1 MALDTTAQFVLL
13 YVQEICATVCAF
25 DIEMKELVQPMKTVY
40 KICALTAAAVMCASC
55 TNGET
60 GSTADTAAQEAP
72 AVNENAGTAQTAIP
86 SDTLYVKKIAGLP
99 DDFIMGCDISSV
111 ISLENSGVKFYD
123 YAGNE
128 NDLFDTLKQSGV
140 NYIRVRIWNDP
151 YDADGNG
158 YGGGNCDI
166 ETACEIGKRA
176 ADAGLKLLADF
187 HYSDFW
193 ADPSKQMC
201 PKAWV
206 GMEIEEKKE
215 ALYEYTKDCLTKLK
229 EAGADVGMVQLG
241 NETNGKMSGEKIWMN
256 IYYLMDAGSRATR
269 EILPDALIAVHFTN
283 PESSDNMLNYAS
295 KLKYYDLDY
304 DVFASS
310 YYPYWHGT
318 LENLTSV
325 LKTVSETYGKKVM
338 VAETSYAYTLE
349 DGDGNGN
356 SIGEVAN
363 YEKKYPISVQGQ
375 SRELA
380 DVIEAVN
387 NVGDSGIG
395 VFWWEAAWLPVPG
408 ESREERSALWEK
420 YGSGWASSYSAEYDP
435 DDAGKYYGGCA
446 WENQAMFDFS
456 GRPLESLKTWGLVR
470 TGNEVPLTPD
480 AIMDSRLMVK
490 LGETITLPG
499 KVSAIYNDGS
509 EQEIDVEW
517 EPADLDAMTNGEP
530 QTYTVKGTAGGMEAL
545 CYVAMVDANYVENYS
560 FEDEDRDMWE
570 ITNID
575 DKTTQ
580 IDYQKKALDAT
591 TGDYA
596 LHFWGENAA
605 EFRAVQKIT
614 AIPAGTYSLTASVQ
628 GGIDGGD
635 DAQDIYIFAYVN
647 DDEAGRLTASAEL
660 SGYANWQHPKVTD
673 ITVNEGDTVTVG
685 VYVKAGKGSW
695 GTIDDFMLNPQK

>member
-1 MALDTTAQFVLL
+1 M
-13 YVQEICATVCAF
+13 I
-25 DIEMKELVQPMKTVY
+25 KELVQPMRSVY
-40 KICALTAAAVMCASC
+40 KICAIAAAAVMCASC
-55 TNGET
+55 ANGST
-60 GSTADTAAQEAP
+60 GSTADTSAPDASVGITDTAAAEHK
-72 AVNENAGTAQTAIP
+72 AIP
-86 SDTLYVKKIAGLP
+86 SDTLYVKKIDGLS

-123 YAGNE
+123 YDGNE
-128 NDLFDTLKQSGV
+128 NDLFDTLAKSGI

-166 ETACEIGKRA
+166 ETACKIGKRA
-176 ADAGLKLLADF
+176 ADAGMKLLADF

-201 PKAWV
+201 PKAWE

-269 EILPDALIAVHFTN
+269 EVLPDALVAVHFTN

-295 KLKYYDLDY
+295 KLNYYKLDY

-356 SIGEVAN
+356 SIGEVVN

-380 DVIEAVN
+380 DVIEAVT

-408 ESREERSALWEK
+408 ESWEERSELWEK

-446 WENQAMFDFS
+446 WENQAMFGFD
-456 GRPLESLKTWGLVR
+456 GKPLESLKTWSLVR
-470 TGNEVPLTPD
+470 TGNEVPLVPD
-480 AIMDSRLMVK
+480 AIKDSEIMVK
-490 LGETITLPG
+490 LGEPIVLPA
-499 KVSAIYNDGS
+499 KASAIYNDGS
-509 EQEIDVEW
+509 EQELDVEW
-517 EPADLDAMTNGEP
+517 EPADLEAMTNGEP
-530 QTYTVKGTAGGMEAL
+530 ETYTIKGTAGGMDTV
-545 CYVAMVDANYVENYS
+545 CRVAMVDANYVLNYS
-560 FEDEDRDMWE
+560 FEDEDRDMWQIE
-570 ITNID
+570 NIS

-580 IDYQKKALDAT
+580 IDYQKKALDAV

-596 LHFWGENAA
+596 LHFWGEKAT
-605 EFRAVQKIT
+605 EFRASQTVT
-614 AIPAGTYSLTASVQ
+614 EIPAGTYSLTASVQ
-628 GGIDGGD
+628 GGIDGSD
-635 DAQDIYIFAYVN
+635 DAQDIYIFAYTN
-647 DDEAGRLTASAEL
+647 DDEAGMLKASAEL
-660 SGYANWQHPKVTD
+660 SGYAVWQHPKVTD
-673 ITVNEGDTVTVG
+673 IVVNEGDTVHVG
-685 VYVKAGKGSW
+685 VYVKAGAGSW

>member
-1 MALDTTAQFVLL
+1 MTEKTRKLS
-13 YVQEICATVCAF
+13 VCA
-25 DIEMKELVQPMKTVY
+25 MLAAAMLVSSCDSAKPAGTQQT
-40 KICALTAAAVMCASC
+40 AGGNDTAAADSA
-55 TNGET
+55 E
-60 GSTADTAAQEAP
+60 P
-72 AVNENAGTAQTAIP
+72 GTAEDAKAVSAAGLSVIDPIP
-86 SDTLYVKKIAGLP
+86 SDTLYVKKIDGLT

-111 ISLENSGVKFYD
+111 ISLENSGVRFYD
-123 YAGNE
+123 YDGNE

-151 YDADGNG
+151 YDGSGNG

-166 ETACEIGKRA
+166 ETACKIGKRA

-215 ALYEYTKDCLTKLK
+215 ALYQYTKDCLTKLK

-356 SIGEVAN
+356 SIGEVVN

-380 DVIEAVN
+380 DVIEAVT

-408 ESREERSALWEK
+408 ETWEERSALWEK
-420 YGSGWASSYSAEYDP
+420 YGSGWASSYSSEYDP

-446 WENQAMFDFS
+446 WENQAMFDFE
-456 GRPLESLKTWGLVR
+456 GKPLESLKTWGLVR
-470 TGNEVPLTPD
+470 VGNEVPLAPD
-480 AIMDSRLMVK
+480 AIKDSEMMVK
-490 LGETITLPG
+490 LGEPIVLPT
-499 KVSAIYNDGS
+499 KASAIYNDGS

-517 EPADLDAMTNGEP
+517 EPADLEAMTNGDPE
-530 QTYTVKGTAGGMEAL
+530 TYTIKGIAGGMETV
-545 CYVAMVDANYVENYS
+545 CRVAMVDANYVENYS
-560 FEDEDRDMWE
+560 FEDENRDMWVIE
-570 ITNID
+570 NVA

-591 TGDYA
+591 AGEYA
-596 LHFWGENAA
+596 LHFWGEKGT
-605 EFRAVQKIT
+605 EFRASQTVT
-614 AIPAGTYSLTASVQ
+614 EIPAGTYSLTASVQ
-628 GGIDGGD
+628 GGDGGD
-635 DAQDIYIFAYVN
+635 EQDIYIFAYVN
-647 DDEAGRLTASAEL
+647 DDEAGMLTASTEL

-673 ITVNEGDTVTVG
+673 IVVGEGDTVHVG
-685 VYVKAGKGSW
+685 VYVKAGNGSW